1 MFMVGPTIGTRS
13 SQSTIL
19 TSTEVGV
26 MMVRGEEKKLR
37 DEKLSIARWSIVG
50 GGYSLGSR
58 IGGGESTDK
67 KNRC

>member
-1 MFMVGPTIGTRS
+1 MFMIGSTIGTRS

-19 TSTEVGV
+19 TSTEVV

-37 DEKLSIARWSIVG
+37 DEKPSIACWSIVG
-50 GGYSLGSR
+50 GGYSLGNR
-58 IGGGESTDK
+58 IGGGESTDE